1 MAFVAKHL
9 RLIVASVIAMAL
21 IALPS
26 FAFGQDVPAVV
37 HDVIPNALAPGE
49 QPFPWWA
56 QLIVTALGALGTF
69 ALGMLAKYL
78 GKLTDWA
85 AEKTRL
91 VFLKNVDEI
100 VMGVVI
106 DLYNTQVETWKAA
119 GEDGKLTPAEVA
131 RAKSLALNS
140 AKAFIDW
147 ERWSSMFGVSSDI
160 ALESRIERAVTVA
173 KNTAKS
179 SAGPRVDPSKPS
191 TPS

>member
-1 MAFVAKHL
+1 MSFVAKHL
-9 RLIVASVIAMAL
+9 RLIVAAVIALAL
-21 IALPS
+21 IALPA

-37 HDVIPNALAPGE
+37 HEMIPNALKPGE

-78 GKLTDWA
+78 GKLTDWV
-85 AEKTRL
+85 AEKTSL
-91 VFLKNVDEI
+91 AFLRNVDEI

-119 GEDGKLTPAEVA
+119 SADGKLTPAEVSKAKALAFGSA
-131 RAKSLALNS
+131 RALV
-140 AKAFIDW
+140 DW
-147 ERWSSMFGVSSDI
+147 DQWGAMFGVSSDI
-160 ALESRIERAVTVA
+160 ALETRIERAVTVA
-173 KNTAKS
+173 KNTARAAK
-179 SAGPRVDPSKPS
+179 GPRVDPSRPS